1 MEKLNIMQE
10 ITLKSKFSIGNTV
23 CFKENNKIVKSKVIT
38 IIFPK
43 VIQFKKSI
51 EQTGFLYRVSRNTHV
66 QKTNS
71 NGIPECWLFRT
82 KKELIKTL

>member
-1 MEKLNIMQE
+1 MQK
-10 ITLKSKFSIGNTV
+10 ITLKSKFSIKDTV
-23 CFKENNKIVKSKVIT
+23 YFMENNKIVKSTIVT

-51 EQTGFLYRVSRNTHV
+51 EQTGFLYRVNRNTHI

-71 NGIPECWLFRT
+71 NGIPECWLFPN